1 MVREREFSNRAIYLV
16 NVPAAQGFRIGLRV
30 YGLQNRPTP
39 VTIRIERP
47 GLLEYVPLQALLEP
61 YPNIAPSDDSRPS
74 FSMFDVNALLPL
86 NFLGGPTYN
95 PFNFAG
101 PPLLTIRVS
110 PVSSQDF
117 IWAFVTLTHDE
128 TQHFTAIG
136 PQ

>member
-1 MVREREFSNRAIYLV
+1 MRRPLLLLLLSSAIV
-16 NVPAAQGFRIGLRV
+16 FAQRK
-30 YGLQNRPTP
+30 P
-39 VTIRIERP
+39 
-47 GLLEYVPLQALLEP
+47 
-61 YPNIAPSDDSRPS
+61 
-74 FSMFDVNALLPL
+74 FDVNALLPL